1 LSGLPCK
8 IGASAFSAPQVKQSG
23 ERLIYGNHDYLPTRR
38 HCPDSE
44 VRK

>member
-1 LSGLPCK
+1 
-8 IGASAFSAPQVKQSG
+8 VKELGDS
-23 ERLIYGNHDYLPTRR
+23 LIYGTHDYLPTRR